1 MVGLMMGT
9 WFLSTAA
16 GNFLAAEI
24 AKMTGGEGAGP
35 DRVLEVYQSIGWY
48 IIVIGV
54 IAIPVSW
61 LVTKLMHLDQLKDGS
76 GEAHLA
82 GEREAGIEAMEAGLL
97 PATKD

>member
-1 MVGLMMGT
+1 MMGA

-16 GNFLAAEI
+16 GNFLAAKI
-24 AKMTGGEGAGP
+24 AQMTGGEGAGP

-61 LVTKLMHLDQLKDGS
+61 LVTRLMHLDQLEDDD
-76 GEAHLA
+76 LA
-82 GEREAGIEAMEAGLL
+82 GQREAGIEAMEGGLH
-97 PATKD
+97 PATIKD